1 MQISR
6 RERILLFVALYV
18 VMSFAFIW
26 FFYLPQSEEMETLK
40 SNNQTLTIQKQ
51 KLAAQH
57 RKQQQEKASPESL
70 QAQDLKARVP
80 EETELIPL
88 LKFIDQTTIDCNIPF
103 ISVGYQADKGDKNA
117 PAEVRIVT
125 MDVGTTGNIYDLV
138 EFLRRLKAA
147 PRLMAV
153 EDIRFQAMKLES
165 GGSSAPAPQAESGPP
180 AYYIPPPD
188 VPEAKLER
196 IRFIIEEK
204 ETQSAP
210 AVSRNATQ
218 AESIAAGQYTMSFT
232 VVAYYSPKAGT
243 NAAGTT
249 QAPAAQPGDN
259 NQPESGGA
267 KSEPQPST
275 GGRV

>member
-6 RERILLFVALYV
+6 RERILIFVALYV
-18 VMSFAFIW
+18 IISFAFIW

-40 SNNQTLTIQKQ
+40 SNNQALTLEKQ
-51 KLAAQH
+51 KLAALH
-57 RKQQQEKASPESL
+57 RKQQQEKASLESP
-70 QAQDLKARVP
+70 QVQDLKARVP

-138 EFLRRLKAA
+138 EFLRRIKGA

-153 EDIRFQAMKLES
+153 EDIRFQAVKLDT
-165 GGSSAPAPQAESGPP
+165 GVSSAPAPQVESGPP

-218 AESIAAGQYTMSFT
+218 AESIAAGQYTMNFT
-232 VVAYYSPKAGT
+232 VVAYYSPKGSSNSGGA
-243 NAAGTT
+243 T
-249 QAPAAQPGDN
+249 QTPAAQPGSAKT
-259 NQPESGGA
+259 QPESGGA
-267 KSEPQPST
+267 KPQQST